1 MRYTTLLL
9 AALPA
14 IAPAQSMRQPGDALS
29 VATLQARKAP
39 DYLKAGA
46 IYQIWLR
53 SFTPEGTIKAAAA
66 RLPHIAQLGAA
77 VIQIS
82 PVTLQSKLG
91 GFSNPYRIQDYFA
104 IDPEYGTEADLKAF
118 IDSAHKLG
126 LKVIMDVVF
135 YHTSPD
141 SEMMKQPEKYMLMKD
156 GKVVLGNWRLP
167 RPDFSKPATREY
179 LTRNL
184 LYWVEKTGIDG
195 YRCDVAAGVPLDF
208 WETARLALD
217 KLNPALFLLAESEMP
232 AEQLKAFD
240 ASYNFTYI
248 ADVLLPVLR
257 DGEPAYRIREN
268 WERQKTLWPRGARLI
283 YTLDNHDLARPVTQF
298 GESASFAA
306 TLLNFTLDG
315 VPFFYNGQELGD
327 TTVTDHQAH
336 RAMPWELDKPQP
348 QGPAASR
355 FARAQAE
362 SFAKYRKLFD
372 LRKAETALHSG
383 DLAWIDNSRPESV
396 VSFMRRAGDEQ
407 ILVVINLSNRRTPVV
422 IDVPVADFMPATDLL
437 TGKRTG
443 TSIAAGRIAFVTL
456 QGQRDLK
463 PFEALVLKRL
473 PPQLAD
479 GPSQPPAR

>member
-1 MRYTTLLL
+1 MHRIIFTL
-9 AALPA
+9 A
-14 IAPAQSMRQPGDALS
+14 IAATSFAQPVRPPSQPLS
-29 VATLQARKAP
+29 VASQQARKAP
-39 DYLKAGA
+39 DYLEGGA

-77 VIQIS
+77 VVQLS
-82 PVTLQSKLG
+82 PITLQSKLG

-104 IDPEYGTEADLKAF
+104 VDPEYGTEADLKAF
-118 IDSAHKLG
+118 IDDAHKLG
-126 LKVIMDVVF
+126 LKVIMDVVY

-184 LYWVEKTGIDG
+184 LYWVQKTGIDG
-195 YRCDVAAGVPLDF
+195 YRCDVAAGLPLDF
-208 WETARLALD
+208 WEAARLELD
-217 KLNPALFLLAESEMP
+217 KINPEIFLLAESEMP

-240 ASYNFTYI
+240 VSYNFTYI
-248 ADVLLPVLR
+248 ADVLMPVLR
-257 DGEPAYRIREN
+257 DGEPVYKIREN
-268 WERQKTLWPRGARLI
+268 WERQKAIWPRGSRLI

-298 GESASFAA
+298 GEAASFAA
-306 TLLNFTLDG
+306 TTLNFALDG

-336 RAMPWELDKPQP
+336 RPMPWELGKPQP
-348 QGPAASR
+348 SGPAASR

-362 SFAKYRKLFD
+362 SFAKYKKLFEM
-372 LRKAETALHSG
+372 RKAEAALHSG
-383 DLAWIDNSRPESV
+383 DLVWIDNSRPESV
-396 VSFMRRAGDEQ
+396 VSFMRRTGDEQ
-407 ILVVINLSNRRTPVV
+407 ILVVINLSNRRTPVIV
-422 IDVPVADFMPATDLL
+422 DLPMADFMPATDLL
-437 TGKRTG
+437 TGKRIG
-443 TSIAAGRIAFVTL
+443 TSIAAGQIAFHTM

-463 PFEALVLKRL
+463 PFEALVLKRV
-473 PPQLAD
+473 PPQLAE
-479 GPSQPPAR
+479 PAVKK